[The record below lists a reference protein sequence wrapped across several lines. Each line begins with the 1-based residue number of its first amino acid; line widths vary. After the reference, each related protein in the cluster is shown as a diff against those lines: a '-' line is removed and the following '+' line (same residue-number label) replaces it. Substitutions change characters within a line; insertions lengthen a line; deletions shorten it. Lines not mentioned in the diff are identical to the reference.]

1 MKFFNTIPGDG
12 EVAILLYGDVGDGQK
27 VDSGRVVSEL
37 MALQAQYDKIDVRI
51 NSNGGDVFSGIAIYN
66 ALRTSKADI
75 TIYVD
80 GVAASIAGIIALCGK
95 PLYMS
100 PYAKLMLH
108 AVSGGTWGNASALRQ
123 TASMMETLQ
132 GDLARMIAHRCGME
146 AKEVTARYF
155 DEKDHWIS
163 AEEAVSM
170 KLADGLYDMGEK
182 PETEPKTAGEVYQY
196 FNNRLQTQP
205 QNQNK
210 DMALLEELKKMPTF
224 KDVNSE
230 AELLMKAQQL
240 ENQATKA
247 EALEK
252 ANKAYK
258 EKAEAAET
266 AEVEA
271 IVNKAVSDGKIGKEQ
286 VATFKALMKSDRANT
301 ESLLKGMKAQKPQM
315 RAAAYIDENF
325 YPDNSFASKSID
337 DSTFVS
343 YKTVHIPNAGT
354 PSGVEINRTKKPAS
368 VSQRTDNELTYDMDE
383 LTTNPIYIPNIDTVE
398 LSYDKRNSVLCNDR
412 QQLQKVAAQNLLY
425 RWAKGANTL
434 STSGAAREAHTSETA
449 TGNRKKF
456 TKAVVM
462 KAMVKMNVDDVP
474 TEGRYML
481 LDAVQ
486 YADLLDDLTDKEL
499 SAFQALANVSKGV
512 MGQLYGF
519 SIMQRSKV
527 LRVKADGSTVIKW
540 EDEGEATELA
550 AGLAWQQQCVS
561 RALGDV
567 KMFSNEDDPQ
577 YYGDIYSFLVRV
589 GGSPRRYDKKG
600 VYLITEGAA
609 A

>member
-1 MKFFNTIPGDG
+1 MALNKQIWLNTI
-12 EVAILLYGDVGDGQK
+12 V
-27 VDSGRVVSEL
+27 
-37 MALQAQYDKIDVRI
+37 
-51 NSNGGDVFSGIAIYN
+51 
-66 ALRTSKADI
+66 
-75 TIYVD
+75 
-80 GVAASIAGIIALCGK
+80 
-95 PLYMS
+95 
-100 PYAKLMLH
+100 
-108 AVSGGTWGNASALRQ
+108 
-123 TASMMETLQ
+123 
-132 GDLARMIAHRCGME
+132 
-146 AKEVTARYF
+146 
-155 DEKDHWIS
+155 
-163 AEEAVSM
+163 
-170 KLADGLYDMGEK
+170 
-182 PETEPKTAGEVYQY
+182 
-196 FNNRLQTQP
+196 
-205 QNQNK
+205 
-210 DMALLEELKKMPTF
+210 
-224 KDVNSE
+224 
-230 AELLMKAQQL
+230 
-240 ENQATKA
+240 
-247 EALEK
+247 
-252 ANKAYK
+252 
-258 EKAEAAET
+258 
-266 AEVEA
+266 
-271 IVNKAVSDGKIGKEQ
+271 
-286 VATFKALMKSDRANT
+286 
-301 ESLLKGMKAQKPQM
+301 
-315 RAAAYIDENF
+315 ENF

-398 LSYDKRNSVLCNDR
+398 LSYDKRNSVLSNDR

-434 STSGAAREAHTSETA
+434 NTSGAARKAHTSETA
-449 TGNRKKF
+449 TGKRKKF

-462 KAMVKMNVDDVP
+462 EAMVKMNVDDVP

-499 SAFQALANVSKGV
+499 SAFQAVANVSKGV

-561 RALGDV
+561 RALGEVKMFSNEDDPQYYGDIYSFLVRVGGSPRRYDNELTYDMDELTTNPIYIPNIDTVELSYDKRNSVLSNDRQQLQKVAAQNLLYRWAKGANTLNTSGAARKAHTSETATGKRKKFTKAVVMEAMVKMNVDDVPTEGRYMLLDAVQYADLLDDLTDKELSAFQAVANVSKGVMGQLYGFSIMQRSKVLRVKADGSTVIKWEDEGEATELAAGLAWQQQCVSRALGEV

-600 VYLITEGAA
+600 VYLITEGAVA
-609 A
+609 

>member
-37 MALQAQYDKIDVRI
+37 MALQAQYGKIDVRI

-163 AEEAVSM
+163 ADEAVSM

-258 EKAEAAET
+258 EKAEAAEA

-315 RAAAYIDENF
+315 RAAAYIDEHHTGS
-325 YPDNSFASKSID
+325 SFADKSW
-337 DSTFVS
+337 
-343 YKTVHIPNAGT
+343 
-354 PSGVEINRTKKPAS
+354 
-368 VSQRTDNELTYDMDE
+368 DE
-383 LTTNPIYIPNIDTVE
+383 LDRCGLLAV
-398 LSYDKRNSVLCNDR
+398 LKNSDPGLF
-412 QQLQKVAAQNLLY
+412 AAKY
-425 RWAKGANTL
+425 KERFG
-434 STSGAAREAHTSETA
+434 
-449 TGNRKKF
+449 
-456 TKAVVM
+456 
-462 KAMVKMNVDDVP
+462 VD
-474 TEGRYML
+474 Y
-481 LDAVQ
+481 
-486 YADLLDDLTDKEL
+486 
-499 SAFQALANVSKGV
+499 N
-512 MGQLYGF
+512 
-519 SIMQRSKV
+519 
-527 LRVKADGSTVIKW
+527 
-540 EDEGEATELA
+540 
-550 AGLAWQQQCVS
+550 
-561 RALGDV
+561 
-567 KMFSNEDDPQ
+567 N
-577 YYGDIYSFLVRV
+577 
-589 GGSPRRYDKKG
+589 
-600 VYLITEGAA
+600 
-609 A
+609 